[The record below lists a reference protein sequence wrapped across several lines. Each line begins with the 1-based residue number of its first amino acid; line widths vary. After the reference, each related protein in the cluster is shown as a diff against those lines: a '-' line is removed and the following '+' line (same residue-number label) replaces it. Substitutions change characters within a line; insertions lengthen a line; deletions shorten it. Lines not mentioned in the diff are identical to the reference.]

1 MASLRT
7 LMFKQP
13 HPVSIRYLASGL
25 SVVAALTLTL
35 SARSLFATTAYSL
48 FLAAVMFSSWYG
60 GLTPGLLAIL
70 FSLLALDRYFV
81 SPELSGVLSRDDI
94 VHLSVFLLVAGI
106 INHLNRA
113 KMLAERKLLDS
124 HEELQSQVSTRT
136 AALQHAN
143 DALRRLSGEL
153 MQLQD
158 EERRR
163 MARLLHE
170 TVAQSLAAL
179 KMDLAVVKRCSEWKD
194 AEGRGATQR
203 KAIQEAASL
212 TDECIREVRTLSYLL
227 HPPLLDEAGLSSALR
242 WYIAGFERRSGIRTS
257 LDLPTQLG
265 RLPRNIE
272 TAVFRIVQECLT
284 NIHRH
289 AGSPDARIR
298 ISMTESTVVV
308 EVSDRGHGMPAEMHS
323 ELGNSNDHLGVGIM
337 GMRERVKQF
346 GGHLEIQSEDEGTT
360 VIATLPHSDATYA

>member
-1 MASLRT
+1 MASLFAR
-7 LMFKQP
+7 MIKKP
-13 HPVSIRYLASGL
+13 HPVSVRYLASVL

-35 SARSLFATTAYSL
+35 TARSLFATTAYSL

-70 FSLLALDRYFV
+70 FSVLALDRYFV
-81 SPELSGVLSRDDI
+81 SPELSGVLTRDDI

-113 KMLAERKLLDS
+113 RMRAEKALQDS
-124 HEELQSQVSTRT
+124 HRDLQGQVNERT
-136 AALQHAN
+136 KDIQRAN
-143 DALRRLSGEL
+143 AALRRLSGEL

-179 KMDLAVVKRCSEWKD
+179 KMDLAVVKRYTHWKD
-194 AEGRGATQR
+194 AEGREARQR
-203 KAIQEAASL
+203 EAIQEASAL
-212 TDECIREVRTLSYLL
+212 ADDCIREVRTLSYLL
-227 HPPLLDEAGLSSALR
+227 HPPLLDEAGLCTALQ
-242 WYIAGFERRSGIRTS
+242 WYATGFGRRSGIEIS
-257 LDLPTQLG
+257 LDLPAQLG

-298 ISMTESTVVV
+298 LNTTDSSVLI
-308 EVSDRGHGMPAEMHS
+308 EVSDHGHGMPYEMPDD
-323 ELGNSNDHLGVGIM
+323 EFGVGIM

-346 GGHLEIQSEDEGTT
+346 GGHMEIQSGSTGTT
-360 VIATLPHSDATYA
+360 VTATLPYGEATYA